1 MSSYFYLFFLVLTA
15 MKKTF
20 VKPAAS
26 DKQNKGTF
34 YRKSTSSA
42 APPRVSSGKGP
53 PGGSELST
61 VIEAES
67 SEESITS
74 LERHT
79 NDMTL
84 SEGQNE
90 ACDQS
95 KQQQDLMNHCTPS
108 CSQADHDSLSLRSS
122 PSGASTSSSASF
134 PAVLLVNQ
142 QQLDSKQSSD
152 SNDSD
157 HKDNPAV
164 PAAKNPF
171 CFNFEI
177 KADDIDHGPP
187 AKKKPGGKDNRA
199 QSAKQPKEDTG
210 SSEGSPM
217 IGDLAEKKGSKKGG
231 GRRRRSKKKQ
241 QEKLEGVVV
250 ENSQKQCEKQ
260 EIPSTG
266 GSGQFQFN
274 FPEPSSTS

>member
-1 MSSYFYLFFLVLTA
+1 

-20 VKPAAS
+20 LKPAAS

-34 YRKSTSSA
+34 YRKSTSA
-42 APPRVSSGKGP
+42 AVPPRVSSGKGP

-79 NDMTL
+79 NEMTL
-84 SEGQNE
+84 SEGGQNE

-95 KQQQDLMNHCTPS
+95 KQQQDLNHCTPS

-157 HKDNPAV
+157 YKDNPAV
-164 PAAKNPF
+164 PVAKNPF

-177 KADDIDHGPP
+177 EADDIDHGPP
-187 AKKKPGGKDNRA
+187 AKKKPGGRDNKGSS
-199 QSAKQPKEDTG
+199 QSAKQLKEDSG
-210 SSEGSPM
+210 SSEGSPK
-217 IGDLAEKKGSKKGG
+217 IGELAEKRGSKKGG
-231 GRRRRSKKKQ
+231 GRRRKSKKKQQLLQ

-250 ENSQKQCEKQ
+250 ENSQKQCENK
-260 EIPSTG
+260 EIPST

-274 FPEPSSTS
+274 FPEPSSTP